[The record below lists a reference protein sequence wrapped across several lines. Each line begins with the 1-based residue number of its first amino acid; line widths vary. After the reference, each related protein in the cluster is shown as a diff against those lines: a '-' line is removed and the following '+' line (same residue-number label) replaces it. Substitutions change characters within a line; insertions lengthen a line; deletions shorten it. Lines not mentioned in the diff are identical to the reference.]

1 MKETNCITVKT
12 EIIYSQVLKKTCNFF
27 ASPKINVSREQE
39 EYCWDPQMKHS
50 FLWANRS
57 YEMNSLSDSFCF
69 FLSFIIF
76 FPVYLVYLLW
86 KQM

>member
-39 EYCWDPQMKHS
+39 ASSDEAQ
-50 FLWANRS
+50 
-57 YEMNSLSDSFCF
+57 LSVGQQE
-69 FLSFIIF
+69 L
-76 FPVYLVYLLW
+76 
-86 KQM
+86 